1 MAKRRRLWTL
11 ILSGIAVVAMVVL
24 SASLSGV
31 ELLPGRSFPLWSKLW
46 SREGEPGLT
55 PGGEIVK
62 ALFRALFILAWL
74 LLPLAIVYFIKSPK
88 FRKQVLRAV
97 VSWLVFFAISYLLVR
112 AGLVLL
118 NLFDREGEA

>member
-1 MAKRRRLWTL
+1 M
-11 ILSGIAVVAMVVL
+11 
-24 SASLSGV
+24 
-31 ELLPGRSFPLWSKLW
+31 
-46 SREGEPGLT
+46 
-55 PGGEIVK
+55 

-118 NLFDREGEA
+118 NLFDREGEAQLPDMPPLGEMLPLEPG